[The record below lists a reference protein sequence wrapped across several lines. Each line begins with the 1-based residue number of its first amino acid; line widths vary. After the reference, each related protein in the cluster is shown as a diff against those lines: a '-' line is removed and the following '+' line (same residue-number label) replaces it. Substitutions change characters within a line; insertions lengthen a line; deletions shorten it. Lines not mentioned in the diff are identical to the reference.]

1 MKKIVSKI
9 KAGLPTGLTAKLIRA
24 VVVFLFTLG
33 LVLFTIS
40 SLQVHSLEHLVRDEG
55 EDLTAQIRKESRE
68 SMNNLIEQS
77 LLRLSVAAADKTD
90 DEIWVNEYELRILGE
105 QVADVIR
112 HPENYG
118 RVPVGPPDKNK
129 GGELSLQLM
138 AADGYENISP
148 ETMEQMERLA
158 NLEPI
163 MAAYIGQYTID
174 CYIALPDGT
183 TMIMDRYSDQKYDE
197 DGNIKPYD
205 ATSRPWF
212 QGAVENQD
220 IYFTP
225 AVKSHFY
232 DFDIVAYGL
241 PIYVDGELVAVL
253 EGSLSLDA
261 LRERVEYL
269 KYSDQGFNILISND
283 GQLVSTSRTSGELAM
298 RSDLAEDIRGSVNP
312 SLVELINDG
321 LSGGSGTMIVEV
333 DGEEYYAGYGPLV
346 TIGWT
351 QIGFISVE
359 ELMKPTKA
367 LINETVS
374 SFERT
379 EDRIQAAFHRNIAL
393 MLLLMGG
400 IIIFSII
407 LLSRL
412 AQKRVAPIRHM
423 TERIRE
429 MSSSNITFKM
439 EEIYKTGDEI
449 EMLASSFEEQSC
461 KLNDYIAENIR
472 ISSEKQRIDTEL
484 NVATNIQTD
493 MLPNIFPIFPD
504 RKEFDLYA
512 SMKAAKE
519 VGGDFYDIFL
529 VDEDHLCL
537 VVGDVSGKGVPAALF
552 MVISKTMLK
561 NRAQAGGKPSEIL
574 YDVNNS
580 LHEGNREMMFV
591 TVWLGILTIST
602 GELVWANAGHEC
614 AAICPAGG
622 DYALYEDQ
630 HGFVMGGMKDRTY
643 YDNEVVLKKGD
654 ALFLYTDG
662 LPDATNANRER
673 MQTER
678 MLAAMNRHKE
688 EAPQKM
694 LGSMANEVDR
704 FVEGAPQFDDL
715 TMLNITYRG
724 SE

>member
-1 MKKIVSKI
+1 MKKIISKI
-9 KAGLPTGLTAKLIRA
+9 KTNLPTGLTAKLIRF
-24 VVVFLFTLG
+24 VVIFL
-33 LVLFTIS
+33 LVLGVVLFAIS
-40 SLQVHSLEHLVRDEG
+40 SLQVHGLEHLVRDEG
-55 EDLTAQIRKESRE
+55 EDLTNQIRTESRE
-68 SMNNLIEQS
+68 SMNELIEDR
-77 LLRLSVAAADKTD
+77 LHRLSVAAADKTD

-197 DGNIKPYD
+197 NGNIKPYD

-212 QGAVENQD
+212 QGAVKNQD

-241 PIYVDGELVAVL
+241 PVYVDGELVAVL

-269 KYSDQGFNILISND
+269 KYSDKGFNILISNE

-298 RSDLAEDIRGSVNP
+298 RADLAEDIRESVNP
-312 SLVELINDG
+312 SLVELINAG

-333 DGEEYYAGYGPLV
+333 DGEDYYAGYGPLV

-351 QIGFISVE
+351 QLGFVSVE

-367 LINETVS
+367 LINGTVS
-374 SFERT
+374 SFVRT
-379 EDRIQAAFHRNIAL
+379 EDRIRAAFHRNIAI

-400 IIIFSII
+400 IVILSII
-407 LLSRL
+407 LVSRL

-429 MSSSNITFKM
+429 MSGKNITFEM

-449 EMLASSFEEQSC
+449 ETLASSFEEQSN
-461 KLNDYIAENIR
+461 KLGDYIAENIR

-504 RKEFDLYA
+504 RKEFELYA
-512 SMKAAKE
+512 SMNAAKE
-519 VGGDFYDIFL
+519 VGGDFYDMFL
-529 VDEDHLCL
+529 IDDDHLCM

-561 NRAQAGGKPSEIL
+561 NRAQADGKPAEIL

-602 GELVWANAGHEC
+602 GHLVWANAGHEC
-614 AAICPAGG
+614 AAICPADG
-622 DYALYEDQ
+622 DYALYEDR
-630 HGFVMGGMKDRTY
+630 HGFVLGCMEDRTY
-643 YDNEVVLKKGD
+643 VDNEVVLKNGD

-662 LPDATNANRER
+662 LPDATNANMER
-673 MQTER
+673 MGPER
-678 MLAAMNRHKE
+678 MLAALNAHKE
-688 EAPQKM
+688 DTAEQLLENIKE
-694 LGSMANEVDR
+694 EVDR
-704 FVEGAPQFDDL
+704 FVGDAPQFDDL
-715 TMLNITYRG
+715 TMLIVKYHG
-724 SE
+724 